1 MCTGGSS
8 IQDLRLRL
16 NTVLRSTGS
25 GAATATAPSSTSASK
40 PASVLSHTLAPA
52 PAAAP
57 VTTADGVQ
65 SLKERLARIK
75 QSANISSS

>member
-16 NTVLRSTGS
+16 NTVLRSTG

-40 PASVLSHTLAPA
+40 PSSVLSHTLAPA

-75 QSANISSS
+75 QSANINASS